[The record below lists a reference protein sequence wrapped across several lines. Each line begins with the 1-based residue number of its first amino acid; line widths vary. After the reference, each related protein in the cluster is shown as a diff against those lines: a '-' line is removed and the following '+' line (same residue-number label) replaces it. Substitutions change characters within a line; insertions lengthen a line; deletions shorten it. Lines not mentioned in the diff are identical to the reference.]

1 MAMTSLAPLSAKPES
16 LTELVLE
23 RLQQAIVSKQLAP
36 GTRVSEALLADLLG
50 VSKTPVR
57 EALLRLRHVG
67 LVTPATGGLR
77 VLEPSA
83 ETIRNAY
90 EMRAGLERSA
100 AGYAALRRT
109 DAETKKLMELART
122 SVTSAE
128 VGTPA
133 DFREADARF
142 HKLVAHCCGNPRLES
157 AIDDMRLLTSA
168 LRLRD
173 VPQTG
178 GSGGCAIEHVYVAQA
193 IEAGDAA
200 RAAQVMESHV
210 QHVMETVLESLAHAQ
225 AEA

>member
-1 MAMTSLAPLSAKPES
+1 MAMSSLTPLNAKPES

-23 RLQQAIVSKQLAP
+23 RLQDAIVSKQIAP

-67 LVTPATGGLR
+67 LVTAATGGLR
-77 VLEPSA
+77 VVEPSA

-90 EMRAGLERSA
+90 ELRAGLERSA
-100 AGYAALRRT
+100 AAYAALRRT
-109 DAETKKLMELART
+109 EADAKSLIELAHT

-142 HKLVAHCCGNPRLES
+142 HKLVARCCGNPALES
-157 AIDDMRLLTSA
+157 AIGDLRLLTSA

-173 VPQTG
+173 VPDTG
-178 GSGGCAIEHVYVAQA
+178 GSGGCAIEHVYVAKA
-193 IEAGDAA
+193 IEAGDAP
-200 RAAQVMESHV
+200 RAAQAMESHV
-210 QHVMETVLESLAHAQ
+210 EHVMQTVLDTLAQ
-225 AEA
+225 AQPTA